1 MKKRIVVLM
10 LLFAMSML
18 PVFAA
23 GANPAMRK
31 EYGFNSFDAV
41 RTVSRKRTV
50 SGRGTYVTSSY
61 KITYI
66 KSD

>member
-1 MKKRIVVLM
+1 MKKRIVVLI
-10 LLFAMSML
+10 LLFAVSML

-41 RTVSRKRTV
+41 RTVSR
-50 SGRGTYVTSSY
+50 
-61 KITYI
+61 
-66 KSD
+66 